1 MNFGENLY
9 NWLQVNMQPLV
20 LIALL
25 VTGVVP
31 LFKKEYSKLIPFA
44 IVAVIAVGL
53 TFNTAGS
60 KDFLLQLFNKIIGGG
75 AQ

>member
-1 MNFGENLY
+1 MTEGGF
-9 NWLQVNMQPLV
+9 
-20 LIALL
+20 LIFFFALL
-25 VTGVVP
+25 LLVV
-31 LFKKEYSKLIPFA
+31 